1 MKITLSTYQIAGALM
16 QDENAKWSR
25 GAAYAL
31 AEYLQKLEDS
41 AGEEQEFDV
50 LAIRCDFS
58 GFQSATEAA
67 QSYGWSSDPDEF
79 DHANESA
86 ALSWLQNRTSA
97 IEFDGG
103 IIIANF

>member
-1 MKITLSTYQIAGALM
+1 MTLSTHQIAGSLM
-16 QDENAKWSR
+16 QDQNAKWSR

-31 AEYLQKLEDS
+31 AEYLQEVEDS
-41 AGEEQEFDV
+41 AGVEQEFDV
-50 LAIRCDFS
+50 VAIRCEFS
-58 GFQSATEAA
+58 EFQSATEAA
-67 QSYGWSSDPDEF
+67 QSYGWSSDSDEF

-103 IIIANF
+103 VIIANF